1 MTLDGLVRRNIVHFW
16 PTNLAVI
23 GGVAVAVAVLA
34 GALLVGSSVRSSLRV
49 LALERLGAIDQ
60 VVTSL
65 GFVREELA
73 GDLMQAEGMES
84 AFAGAAPIVAVEG
97 FVTHQASGRR
107 ASGIQVYGVDHR
119 FWEFHGLDAAPR
131 ELGRNDV
138 LVSEGLA
145 DELGAADGD
154 ALLVRVE
161 KPSDV
166 PISSLHGRRDDVGR
180 TLRLG
185 VNRVLPPAELG
196 EFSFR
201 PQQGLARSVFVS
213 LGRLQRDLEQEGR
226 VNTLLLAAVA
236 GSSEAPAA
244 AAARLATAE
253 AAVRAAA
260 TLDDLGLRARALPA
274 HGAVSIESAAGL
286 LNDETVAAA
295 ESVAGTLGLRVEPVL
310 TYLANALRVGDR
322 LTPYSL
328 VTARA
333 LDAVSEVAARTS
345 AGAQDGAVRAPGATG
360 AAGDGA
366 GAAGAEAA
374 GARSGADGAAP
385 MVLNRWAADDLEAS
399 AGDTLTLEYYVWED
413 EGRLAT
419 HEAEFRIADVVAIA
433 GAADDRDL
441 APDYPGITEATD
453 VTDWDPPFDIDLDLI
468 RPADEEYWDD
478 HRTTPKAFIPLAV
491 GQRLWGSRWGEVT
504 SIRLHPAAAGVPAA
518 AGAPAGAGAPGA
530 DVEALAA
537 DLRGAFR
544 TALDP
549 LAIGFVVYPA
559 RALAVEASAG
569 VTDFGL
575 YFIYFSFFLVVSA
588 LLLASL
594 FFRLGVEQRLR
605 EIGLLRAAGY
615 PASAIRRLF
624 LSEAFVLAAAGSAV
638 GVLGAVGYAELV
650 MWGLRTWWVD
660 AVGTTRLALAV
671 SPAMLAAGAAGG
683 VLAAFGSIG
692 WTLRA
697 LAPASPRSL
706 LTGAV
711 AEVTGLPAASES
723 EAPPPGARAWRIGLG
738 LLGGGAAAVGLAS
751 AGLIGA
757 TEGFFGGG
765 LLLLVATLVFA
776 WAWIGG
782 RPSAAAHEQWSVPRV
797 GFRNASYRPGRS
809 VLCIALI
816 ASAAFIIVA
825 VDAFRREGGGNV
837 LDRASGTGGY
847 TLLADTLLP
856 LVHDPSTVEGQDELF
871 VADLFEEGEALAGVT
886 LERFRLRP
894 GEDASCL
901 NLYQAKDPRVL
912 APTPAFVAEGR
923 FAFGAT
929 AAETPEEEA
938 NPWLLLD
945 REFADGAI
953 PAIAD
958 STSLNYALHI
968 GIGDDFVLN
977 RDTDRPI
984 TLRIVGAL
992 SDSIFQ
998 RELLISESHFE
1009 RVFPDYDGYR
1019 FFLID
1024 APPARMADV
1033 SAALEDRLV
1042 DFGFDVVSAGERLAA
1057 FHRVENTY
1065 LATFQTL
1072 GGLGL
1077 ILGTFGLGAV
1087 LLRNVL
1093 ERRRELALMRAV
1105 GYNARHLSLMV
1116 LAENA
1121 FLLFA
1126 GLAAGTG
1133 CAIVA
1138 IAPAWLERGGGVPLL
1153 SLGGLL
1159 LVVVATGL
1167 TASLAATVAAVRSP
1181 LLGALRAE

>member
-1 MTLDGLVRRNIVHFW
+1 MSLLAFIRRNVVHYW
-16 PTNLAVI
+16 RTNLAVVA
-23 GGVAVAVAVLA
+23 GVAVAVAVLA
-34 GALLVGSSVRSSLRV
+34 GALLVGASVRSSLRA
-49 LALERLGAIDQ
+49 LALERLGAIDR
-60 VVTSL
+60 VVTAAR
-65 GFVREELA
+65 FVPESFGADLLAAGELDGRFDA
-73 GDLMQAEGMES
+73 
-84 AFAGAAPIVAVEG
+84 AAPLVAVEG

-107 ASGIQVYGVDHR
+107 ASGVQVYGVDER
-119 FWEFHGLDAAPR
+119 FWRFHGLDPARFA
-131 ELGRNDV
+131 LGRNAAF
-138 LVSEGLA
+138 VSGGLA
-145 DELGAADGD
+145 GEFEAAPED

-161 KPSDV
+161 KPSAV
-166 PISSLHGRRDDVGR
+166 PLSSLHGRRDDVGR

-185 VNRVLPPAELG
+185 LERVLDPAELG

-201 PQQGLARSVFVS
+201 PQQGLSRAVFVP
-213 LGRLQRDLEQEGR
+213 LARLQGEIEQEGR
-226 VNTLLLAAVA
+226 INTLLLGHGQDA
-236 GSSEAPAA
+236 GRDGGVTAEED
-244 AAARLATAE
+244 AARQAAAE
-253 AAVRAAA
+253 AAVRGEA
-260 TLDDLGLRARALPA
+260 TLDDLGLRVRAIPS
-274 HGAVSIESAAGL
+274 HGAVAVESAAGL
-286 LNDETVAAA
+286 LTDETVTAV
-295 ESVAGTLGLRVEPVL
+295 ERVASDLGLRAEPVL
-310 TYLANALRVGDR
+310 SYLANELRSGER
-322 LTPYSL
+322 ITPYS
-328 VTARA
+328 VVSARNLSA
-333 LDAVSEVAARTS
+333 VAAEDVS
-345 AGAQDGAVRAPGATG
+345 ADPGGAT
-360 AAGDGA
+360 
-366 GAAGAEAA
+366 
-374 GARSGADGAAP
+374 P
-385 MVLNRWAADDLEAS
+385 VILNRWTADDLQVGP
-399 AGDTLTLEYYVWED
+399 GDSVTIEYYLWAD
-413 EGRLAT
+413 EGRLTT
-419 HEAEFRIADVVAIA
+419 HEAELAVAGVVPIA
-433 GAADDRDL
+433 GAADDPDL
-441 APDYPGITEATD
+441 TPDYPGITEATN
-453 VTDWDPPFDIDLDLI
+453 VIDWDPPFPVDLGLI
-468 RPADEEYWDD
+468 RPVDETYWDD
-478 HRTTPKAFIPLAV
+478 HRTTPKAFIPLSA
-491 GQRLWGSRWGEVT
+491 GQRLWASRWGQVT
-504 SIRLHPAAAGVPAA
+504 SVRLYPAPGEDL
-518 AGAPAGAGAPGA
+518 AGARSRFE
-530 DVEALAA
+530 DAL
-537 DLRGAFR
+537 R

-549 LAIGFVVYPA
+549 LALGLVVYPA
-559 RALAVEASAG
+559 RSLALEASAG

-605 EIGLLRAAGY
+605 ELGLLRATGF
-615 PASAIRRLF
+615 PAPAIRRVF
-624 LSEAFVLAAAGSAV
+624 LTEAGILSVAGSAL
-638 GVLGAVGYAELV
+638 GGAGAVLYAELI
-650 MWGLRTWWVD
+650 MLGLRTWWVD
-660 AVGTTRLALAV
+660 AVGTTRLVLDV
-671 SPAMLAAGAAGG
+671 SPEMLAAGGAGG
-683 VLAAFGSIG
+683 VLAALGSIG

-711 AEVTGLPAASES
+711 AEVTGVGRVSAA
-723 EAPPPGARAWRIGLG
+723 APPGGSPGGSRAWRA
-738 LLGGGAAAVGLAS
+738 GAALTGVGIVLVAAAA

-757 TEGFFGGG
+757 TGGFFGGG
-765 LLLLVATLVFA
+765 LTLLAALLVLA
-776 WAWIGG
+776 WGWLSQ
-782 RPSAAAHEQWSVPRV
+782 RPARHADGSWSVSQV

-816 ASAAFIIVA
+816 AFAAFIIVA
-825 VDAFRREGGGNV
+825 VDAFRREGGGDV
-837 LDRASGTGGY
+837 LDRGSGTGGY

-856 LVHDPSTVEGQDELF
+856 VVHDPTTPEGQAELF
-871 VADLFEEGEALAGVT
+871 IEDLFAEGEALAGVT
-886 LERFRLRP
+886 LSRFRLRP

-912 APTPAFVAEGR
+912 APSAALVAEGR
-923 FAFGAT
+923 FGFGAT

-945 REFADGAI
+945 REFEDGAI

-958 STSLNYALHI
+958 ATSLAYALHLS
-968 GIGDDFVLN
+968 IGDDFVLN

-998 RELLISESHFE
+998 RELLIGERHFE

-1024 APPARMADV
+1024 APPERTAEV

-1042 DFGFDVVSAGERLAA
+1042 DFGFDVVSAAERLAA

-1126 GLAAGTG
+1126 GLAIGAG
-1133 CAIVA
+1133 CAVVA
-1138 IAPAWLERGGGVPLL
+1138 IAPAWIDRGGGVPLL

-1159 LVVVATGL
+1159 FVVVATGL
-1167 TASLAATVAAVRSP
+1167 AASLAATVAAVRSP

>member
-1 MTLDGLVRRNIVHFW
+1 MTLLALVRRNIVHFW

-34 GALLVGSSVRSSLRV
+34 GALLVGSSVRASLRT

-73 GDLMQAEGMES
+73 AELLEADGMAS
-84 AFAGAAPIVAVEG
+84 AFGGAAPIVAVEG
-97 FVTHQASGRR
+97 FVTHQSSGRR

-138 LVSEGLA
+138 LVSAGLA
-145 DELGAADGD
+145 DELGAVDGD

-161 KPSDV
+161 KPSEV
-166 PISSLHGRRDDVGR
+166 PISSLHGRRDDIGR

-185 VNRVLPPAELG
+185 VQRILPPDELG

-213 LGRLQRDLEQEGR
+213 LARLQRDLEQAGR
-226 VNTLLLAAVA
+226 VNTVLLAAA
-236 GSSEAPAA
+236 GGASEAPGPAA
-244 AAARLATAE
+244 SRLTTAE
-253 AAVRAAA
+253 AALRSVA
-260 TLDDLGLRARALPA
+260 TLDDLGLRVRALPE

-286 LNDETVAAA
+286 VNDETATAA
-295 ESVAGTLGLRVEPVL
+295 ESVAGTLGLRAEPVL

-333 LDAVSEVAARTS
+333 LDAVSEVAS
-345 AGAQDGAVRAPGATG
+345 GESTG
-360 AAGDGA
+360 AAGEP
-366 GAAGAEAA
+366 GAAGGQAGAGDEAA
-374 GARSGADGAAP
+374 TAP
-385 MVLNRWAADDLEAS
+385 PVVLNRWAADDLDAS
-399 AGDTLTLEYYVWED
+399 PGDTLTLEYYVWED
-413 EGRLAT
+413 EGRLTT
-419 HEAEFRIADVVAIA
+419 HEAEFRVADIVPIA

-453 VTDWDPPFDIDLDLI
+453 VTDWDPPFDIDLDRI
-468 RPADEEYWDD
+468 RPADEDYWDD
-478 HRTTPKAFIPLAV
+478 HRTTPKAFIPLAD

-504 SIRLHPAAAGVPAA
+504 SIRLHPSGGAVPAA
-518 AGAPAGAGAPGA
+518 AGASAGAGAA
-530 DVEALAA
+530 DVDADVAALAA
-537 DLRGAFR
+537 DVRGAFR
-544 TALDP
+544 SAIDP
-549 LAIGFVVYPA
+549 LATGFVVYPA

-605 EIGLLRAAGY
+605 ELGLLRAAGY
-615 PASAIRRLF
+615 PAAAIRRVF
-624 LSEAFVLAAAGSAV
+624 LSEATVLSVLGSV
-638 GVLGAVGYAELV
+638 IGVLGAIGYAELV

-660 AVGTTRLALAV
+660 AVGTTRLALDV

-711 AEVTGLPAASES
+711 AEVTGLPAASEG
-723 EAPPPGARAWRIGLG
+723 EAAPASRAWRIGLG
-738 LLGGGAAAVGLAS
+738 LLGTGVAAVALAS
-751 AGLIGA
+751 AGLVGA

-765 LLLLVATLVFA
+765 LLLLVAMLVFA

-782 RPSAAAHEQWSVPRV
+782 RPGTAAHAQWSVPRV

-837 LDRASGTGGY
+837 LDRSGGTGGY
-847 TLLADTLLP
+847 TLLADALLP
-856 LVHDPSTVEGQDELF
+856 IVHDPSTLEGQDELF
-871 VADLFEEGEALAGVT
+871 VADLFEEGEALAGVG

-923 FAFGAT
+923 FAFSAT

-945 REFADGAI
+945 REFEDGAI

-998 RELLISESHFE
+998 RELLIGEAHFE
-1009 RVFPDYDGYR
+1009 RVFPDYEGYR

-1033 SAALEDRLV
+1033 SAALEDRLA
-1042 DFGFDVVSAGERLAA
+1042 DFGLDVVSAGERLAA

-1133 CAIVA
+1133 CAIIA